1 MRELTVTK
9 YNESYIKC
17 TSEDLGLLQE
27 LSEFFTFKVPGASFM
42 PSVRAKRW
50 DGQIRLFSKATGK
63 LYYGLLPYVEHF
75 IENRGGTIIL
85 EGLEKPTSGSL
96 SDSFSKFVSKILT
109 KSIEIRDYQLSAF
122 SYAINNKR
130 AILLS
135 PTASGKSL
143 IIYCIIRL
151 MTTLEK
157 RSLLIVPT
165 TSLVEQMYKDFED
178 YGWIPDQHVQR
189 KYYGY
194 EIDES
199 KPVVISTWQ
208 SLATFDKK
216 YFEQFDCVV
225 GDEAHL
231 YKSKELQKIMNA
243 CVNAKYRIGTTGTLD
258 DSKVHKLVL
267 EGLFGRVHNVTTTRE
282 LIDKKQLADLKIQC
296 LILKYSQ
303 DECKHVKKLNYQ
315 EEMDYIVSHE
325 KRNRFIRNLTK
336 TRTGNTLV
344 LFQYVEKHG
353 KVLYDLIGD
362 TLDHQ
367 TRKLFFV
374 YGGTETK
381 DRETIRS
388 ITENENNAI
397 IVASYGTFS
406 TGINIRNL
414 HNVIFA
420 SPTKSKIRILQSLGR
435 GLRLGDNKVK
445 ANLYDVADDFSYKE
459 SKNFTL
465 NHFMERIN
473 TYSEQEFDYELDYV
487 DIT

>member
-1 MRELTVTK
+1 MSELKITK

-17 TSEDLGLLQE
+17 TSEDLGLLQD
-27 LSEFFTFKVPGASFM
+27 LSEFFTFQVPGASFM

-50 DGQIRLFSKATGK
+50 DGKIRLFSKATGK
-63 LYYGLLPYVEHF
+63 LYYGLLPYVDYF
-75 IENRGGTIIL
+75 MQNRGGTTIH
-85 EGLEKPTSGSL
+85 EGLEKRTSGHPRN
-96 SDSFSKFVSKILT
+96 DFSKFVDKILT
-109 KSIEIRDYQLSAF
+109 KSMKIRDYQLDAF
-122 SYAINNKR
+122 VHAINHKR
-130 AILLS
+130 SILLS

-143 IIYCIIRL
+143 IIYCIIRM
-151 MTTLEK
+151 MTTLKK

-165 TSLVEQMYKDFED
+165 TSLVEQMYKDFQD
-178 YGWIPDQHVQR
+178 YSWDAEKYVQR

-194 EIDES
+194 EIDDS

-216 YFEQFDCVV
+216 YFEQFDCIV

-231 YKSKELQKIMNA
+231 YKSKELQKIMSA
-243 CVNAKYRIGTTGTLD
+243 CINAKYRIGTTGTLD

-267 EGLFGRVHNVTTTRE
+267 EGLFGPVTSVTTTRE
-282 LIDKKQLADLKIQC
+282 LIDKKQLADLNIQC
-296 LILKYSQ
+296 LILKYAKE
-303 DECKHVKKLNYQ
+303 ECINVKGLTYQ
-315 EEMDYIVSHE
+315 EEMDYIVSHQ
-325 KRNRFIRNLTK
+325 KRNNFIKNLTK
-336 TRTGNTLV
+336 DQTGNTLV

-353 KVLYDLIGD
+353 KILHDLIGD
-362 TLDHQ
+362 TLDPH

-445 ANLYDVADDFSYKE
+445 ATLYDIADDFSYKE
-459 SKNFTL
+459 KRNFTL

-473 TYSEQEFDYELDYV
+473 TYSEQEFDYELHHV
-487 DIT
+487 DIA

>member
-1 MRELTVTK
+1 MSELKVTK
-9 YNESYIKC
+9 YNQSYIKC
-17 TSEDLGLLQE
+17 TSEDLGLLQD
-27 LSEFFTFKVPGASFM
+27 LSEFFTFQVPGASFM

-50 DGQIRLFSKATGK
+50 DGKIRLFSKATGK
-63 LYYGLLPYVEHF
+63 LYYGLLPYVNYF
-75 IENRGGTIIL
+75 MQNRGGTIIH
-85 EGLEKPTSGSL
+85 EGLEKLTSGHPRN
-96 SDSFSKFVSKILT
+96 DFSKFVDKILT
-109 KSIEIRDYQLSAF
+109 KSMKIRDYQLDAF
-122 SYAINNKR
+122 VHAINNKR
-130 AILLS
+130 SILLS

-143 IIYCIIRL
+143 IIYCIIRM
-151 MTTLEK
+151 MTTLQK

-165 TSLVEQMYKDFED
+165 TSLVEQMYKDFQD
-178 YGWIPDQHVQR
+178 YSWESEKYVQR

-194 EIDES
+194 EIDDK

-216 YFEQFDCVV
+216 YFEQFDCIV

-231 YKSKELQKIMNA
+231 YKSKELQKIMSA
-243 CVNAKYRIGTTGTLD
+243 CINAKYRIGTTGTLD

-267 EGLFGRVHNVTTTRE
+267 EGLFGPVHNVTTTRE
-282 LIDKKQLADLKIQC
+282 LIDKKQLADLNIQC
-296 LILKYSQ
+296 LILKYAKE
-303 DECKHVKKLNYQ
+303 ECINVKGLTYQ
-315 EEMDYIVSHE
+315 EEMDYIVSHQ
-325 KRNRFIRNLTK
+325 KRNNFIKNLTK
-336 TRTGNTLV
+336 DQTGNTLV

-353 KVLYDLIGD
+353 KILHELIGD
-362 TLDHQ
+362 TLDPH

-445 ANLYDVADDFSYKE
+445 ATLYDIADDFSYKE
-459 SKNFTL
+459 QKNFTL

-473 TYSEQEFDYELDYV
+473 TYSEQEFDYELDHV

>member
-1 MRELTVTK
+1 MSELKITK

-17 TSEDLGLLQE
+17 TSEDLGLLQD
-27 LSEFFTFKVPGASFM
+27 LSDFFTFKVPGASFM
-42 PSVRAKRW
+42 PSVRARRW
-50 DGQIRLFSKATGK
+50 DGQIRLYSKATGK
-63 LYYGLLPYVEHF
+63 LYHGLLPYVDYF
-75 IENRGGTIIL
+75 MQNRGGTIIH
-85 EGLEKPTSGSL
+85 EGLEKRTSGHPRN
-96 SDSFSKFVSKILT
+96 DFSKFVDKILT
-109 KSIEIRDYQLSAF
+109 KSIEIRDYQLDAF
-122 SYAINNKR
+122 IHAFTNKR
-130 AILLS
+130 SILLS

-143 IIYCIIRL
+143 IIYCIIRM
-151 MTTLEK
+151 MTTLKK

-178 YGWIPDQHVQR
+178 YGWDAEKEVQR

-194 EIDES
+194 DIDEN

-231 YKSKELQKIMNA
+231 YKSKELQKIMSACINA
-243 CVNAKYRIGTTGTLD
+243 EYRTGTTGTLD

-267 EGLFGRVHNVTTTRE
+267 EGLFGPVHNVTTTRE
-282 LIDKKQLADLKIQC
+282 LIDKKQLADLNIQC
-296 LILKYSQ
+296 VILKYAKE
-303 DECKHVKKLNYQ
+303 ECINVKRLNYQ
-315 EEMDYIVSHE
+315 EEMDYIVTHQ
-325 KRNRFIRNLTK
+325 KRNNFIKNLAK
-336 TRTGNTLV
+336 KQTGNTLV

-353 KVLYDLIGD
+353 KFLHDLIGD

-374 YGGTETK
+374 YGGTDTK

-420 SPTKSKIRILQSLGR
+420 SPTKSKIRVLQSLGR
-435 GLRLGDNKVK
+435 GLRLGDSKTK
-445 ANLYDVADDFSYKE
+445 ATLYDIADDFSYKE
-459 SKNFTL
+459 RKNFTL

-473 TYSEQEFDYELDYV
+473 TYSEQEFDYELHHV

>member
-1 MRELTVTK
+1 MRELKITK

-17 TSEDLGLLQE
+17 TSEDLGLLHDI
-27 LSEFFTFKVPGASFM
+27 SEFFTFQVPGSSFM

-50 DGQIRLFSKATGK
+50 DGKIRLFSKATGK
-63 LYYGLLPYVEHF
+63 LYHGVLPYVKYFCEKSRH
-75 IENRGGTIIL
+75 TIIL
-85 EGLEKPTSGSL
+85 EGLEKRTSGHPRN
-96 SDSFSKFVSKILT
+96 DFSKFVSKILT
-109 KSIEIRDYQLSAF
+109 KSIEIRDYQLDAF
-122 SYAINNKR
+122 IHAFTNERS
-130 AILLS
+130 ILLS

-143 IIYCIIRL
+143 IIYCIIRM
-151 MTTLEK
+151 MTTLQK

-178 YGWIPDQHVQR
+178 YSWVPDKHVQR

-194 EIDES
+194 EIDEK

-216 YFEQFDCVV
+216 YFEQFDCVI

-231 YKSKELQKIMNA
+231 YKSKELQKIMSA
-243 CVNAKYRIGTTGTLD
+243 CVNAKYRVGTTGTLD

-267 EGLFGRVHNVTTTRE
+267 EGLFGPVHNVTTTRE
-282 LIDKKQLADLKIQC
+282 LIDKEQLADLKIQC
-296 LILKYSQ
+296 LILKYSKE
-303 DECKHVKKLNYQ
+303 ECMNVKRLNYQ
-315 EEMDYIVSHE
+315 EEMDYIVTHQ
-325 KRNRFIRNLTK
+325 KRNNFIKNLAK
-336 TRTGNTLV
+336 TQTGNTLV

-353 KVLYDLIGD
+353 RFLHDLIGD

-367 TRKLFFV
+367 TRRLFFV
-374 YGGTETK
+374 YGGTDTK
-381 DRETIRS
+381 DRETVRS

-420 SPTKSKIRILQSLGR
+420 SPTKSKIRVLQSLGR
-435 GLRLGDNKVK
+435 GLRLGDDKTK
-445 ANLYDVADDFSYKE
+445 ATLYDIADDFSYKE
-459 SKNFTL
+459 RKNFTL

-473 TYSEQEFDYELDYV
+473 IYSEQEFDYELHHV